1 MTPQQQR
8 ELADEMMFH
17 CSHEQEMKLRR
28 MAADAALSSQQPIR
42 FAVIAKPRQS
52 SGISPWDLGSMTYH
66 QPEVNLHR
74 GITDHDMRV
83 LVAEAILR
91 PQLRAAGWR
100 V

>member
-17 CSHEQEMKLRR
+17 GSHEQEMKLRR
-28 MAADAALSSQQPIR
+28 MAADAALSGQQPIR
-42 FAVIAKPRQS
+42 FAVIAKYWKS
-52 SGISPWDLGSMTYH
+52 SGLSPWDLGSMTHH
-66 QPEVNLHR
+66 QPEVNLYR
-74 GITDHDMRV
+74 GITDHDIRV

-91 PQLRAAGWR
+91 PQLCAVGWR